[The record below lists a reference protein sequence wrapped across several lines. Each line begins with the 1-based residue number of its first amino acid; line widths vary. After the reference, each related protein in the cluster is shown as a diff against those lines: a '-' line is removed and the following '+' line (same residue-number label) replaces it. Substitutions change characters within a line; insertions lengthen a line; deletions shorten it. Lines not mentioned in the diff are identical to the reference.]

1 MQPKGRLTV
10 DDYLAM
16 DAGSEEKLE
25 FVNGEI
31 VARSGGSVEHSAI
44 QVNIVVA
51 LANRIRPPCE
61 VHGSELRILL
71 EETGL
76 YAYPDA
82 SVVCGEP
89 EVTGTNPPSLR
100 NPRLVVEVLSESTAT
115 YDLAIKGEH
124 YRYRASLDAILFV
137 DSRRRH
143 VQLQTR
149 NPDGTWLLHTLAAG
163 TVRIPALDLDLPLDE
178 LYRASGL

>member
-1 MQPKGRLTV
+1 MQPKMRITV

-16 DAGSEEKLE
+16 DAGSDEKLE

-31 VARSGGSVEHSAI
+31 VAMSGASIELGRI
-44 QVNIVVA
+44 QTNTLVA
-51 LANRIRPPCE
+51 LATRVPPPCE
-61 VHGSELRILL
+61 VFGSDLRILL

-82 SVVCGEP
+82 SVVCGAP
-89 EVTGTNPPSLR
+89 DVTETNPPSVR

-115 YDLAIKGEH
+115 YDLAVKGAH
-124 YRYRASLDAILFV
+124 YRHRASLDAILFV
-137 DSRRRH
+137 DSRARN

-149 NPDGTWLLHTLAAG
+149 NPDGTWTLTELVAG